1 MEVKVGSRK
10 HPLADG
16 AQTGL
21 KIEKRLFAERTIAG
35 ENKINKVF
43 PKK

>member
-1 MEVKVGSRK
+1 MKVKVGSRK
-10 HPLADG
+10 HPLANG
-16 AQTGL
+16 AQTGF

-35 ENKINKVF
+35 ENKVDKVF

>member
-1 MEVKVGSRK
+1 MKVKVGSRE

>member
-1 MEVKVGSRK
+1 MKVKVGSRE
-10 HPLADG
+10 HTLADG

>member
-1 MEVKVGSRK
+1 MKIGSRQ
-10 HPLADG
+10 HSLADG

-21 KIEKRLFAERTIAG
+21 KIEKCSLAQGTIAG
-35 ENKINKVF
+35 KNKIDKVF

>member
-1 MEVKVGSRK
+1 MEVKVGSRE
-10 HPLADG
+10 HPLANG

-21 KIEKRLFAERTIAG
+21 KIEERLFTERTIAG